1 MTFCNIECWKYT
13 FSLWNIDILAP
24 QMHAERPAGGSPE
37 TVPTGTQP
45 SAKNSINPCTKWGGT
60 FRHPINPCIICTF
73 LTPECK
79 KCYKSLHEM
88 HPGLLAS
95 RPGKTIDI
103 SFSLRQDP
111 LEQALFG
118 EWSLVSSG
126 GSIICVYICIFL
138 CVTNPR
144 AHGRPPARPR
154 IRIKNMWFV
163 FNIDFYKI
171 LFSLFSFI
179 FEGIGRF

>member
-1 MTFCNIECWKYT
+1 MYFPHEILAFCNIECRKYT

-88 HPGLLAS
+88 HPALLES
-95 RPGKTIDI
+95 RPAKTIDI

-118 EWSLVSSG
+118 E
-126 GSIICVYICIFL
+126 Y
-138 CVTNPR
+138 TNIT
-144 AHGRPPARPR
+144 PARDPKQT
-154 IRIKNMWFV
+154 II
-163 FNIDFYKI
+163 I
-171 LFSLFSFI
+171 LWLVNNSF
-179 FEGIGRF
+179 FAF

>member
-24 QMHAERPAGGSPE
+24 QMHAGRPAGGSPE

-79 KCYKSLHEM
+79 KCYKSLHET
-88 HPGLLAS
+88 HPALLAP
-95 RPGKTIDI
+95 RPGTTMDI

-118 EWSLVSSG
+118 EFSLCNND
-126 GSIICVYICIFL
+126 ILQYRMLKIYIFL
-138 CVTNPR
+138 MKYWHFGPANARREAGGRQPGNR
-144 AHGRPPARPR
+144 ADRDPAEC
-154 IRIKNMWFV
+154 K
-163 FNIDFYKI
+163 K
-171 LFSLFSFI
+171 
-179 FEGIGRF
+179 

>member
-1 MTFCNIECWKYT
+1 MQYIYICNLYMQAIYAIYAIPNAENIHFPYVIMTFCNIECWKYT

-24 QMHAERPAGGSPE
+24 QMHAGRPAGGSPE

-45 SAKNSINPCTKWGGT
+45 SAKNSINPCTKWEAT

-79 KCYKSLHEM
+79 KCYKSLHET
-88 HPGLLAS
+88 HPGLLGR
-95 RPGKTIDI
+95 RPETTMDI

-118 EWSLVSSG
+118 E
-126 GSIICVYICIFL
+126 
-138 CVTNPR
+138 
-144 AHGRPPARPR
+144 
-154 IRIKNMWFV
+154 
-163 FNIDFYKI
+163 
-171 LFSLFSFI
+171 FSFQ
-179 FEGIGRF
+179 FYFDYKPPLSVYNGI

>member
-24 QMHAERPAGGSPE
+24 QMHAGRPAGGSPE
-37 TVPTGTQP
+37 TVPTGTQQ

-79 KCYKSLHEM
+79 KCYKSLHET
-88 HPGLLAS
+88 HPELS
-95 RPGKTIDI
+95 EQPPGTTMDI

-118 EWSLVSSG
+118 KLAGLAFRPALKELRRASAQAYAC
-126 GSIICVYICIFL
+126 CVCKVMFIS
-138 CVTNPR
+138 
-144 AHGRPPARPR
+144 
-154 IRIKNMWFV
+154 FV
-163 FNIDFYKI
+163 FMCFNMLRI
-171 LFSLFSFI
+171 
-179 FEGIGRF
+179 

>member
-24 QMHAERPAGGSPE
+24 QMHAGRPAGGSPE

-45 SAKNSINPCTKWGGT
+45 SAKNSINPCTKWGRT

-79 KCYKSLHEM
+79 KCYKSLHET
-88 HPGLLAS
+88 HPELLGRANE
-95 RPGKTIDI
+95 TTMDI

-111 LEQALFG
+111 LEQALLG
-118 EWSLVSSG
+118 E
-126 GSIICVYICIFL
+126 IYIFL
-138 CVTNPR
+138 KKYWHFGPANARREAGGRQPGNR
-144 AHGRPPARPR
+144 ADLDPAEC
-154 IRIKNMWFV
+154 K
-163 FNIDFYKI
+163 K
-171 LFSLFSFI
+171 
-179 FEGIGRF
+179 